1 MSSEITDSTKDRMP
15 TTFPRCENRLLA
27 YLPGE
32 DFARL
37 APYLMPVALSVG
49 TTLHEAARAQ
59 THAYFPLT
67 GTLSLVNTT
76 EDGRSTAVATI
87 GNDGLAGIALFMG
100 GDRSTSETVV
110 QGAGFAYRL
119 SASIARTES
128 ARGGA
133 LARLVMLYV
142 QALMTEIAQTAVCN
156 RLHTTEQQL
165 CRWLLLSTYHSMS
178 ATIAITQRS
187 IANALGTRREAI
199 AEAAAKLRVADLITC
214 GRGEVTI
221 VDRAKL
227 EAHSCECYGSA
238 KSEVDRLLPYR
249 HSMHPDAG
257 IRTRIAPRYHP
268 NADTAM
274 I

>member
-1 MSSEITDSTKDRMP
+1 MATTP
-15 TTFPRCENRLLA
+15 TRCENRLLA
-27 YLPGE
+27 YLPAE
-32 DFARL
+32 EFARL

-119 SASIARTES
+119 SASIVRTES

-142 QALMTEIAQTAVCN
+142 
-156 RLHTTEQQL
+156 
-165 CRWLLLSTYHSMS
+165 
-178 ATIAITQRS
+178 
-187 IANALGTRREAI
+187 
-199 AEAAAKLRVADLITC
+199 
-214 GRGEVTI
+214 
-221 VDRAKL
+221 
-227 EAHSCECYGSA
+227 
-238 KSEVDRLLPYR
+238 
-249 HSMHPDAG
+249 
-257 IRTRIAPRYHP
+257 
-268 NADTAM
+268 
-274 I
+274 